1 MQTYHTGR
9 LGVVV
14 AGVLGLLLLIN
25 ARHAWRAWLIGIA
38 VLCVGFVLA
47 ASPLIIYALR
57 NPSTFNQRVGTVFLL
72 SAESSDK
79 RPPLTRLDE
88 SVGRHLLMFN
98 VRGDSNGRHAAPNRP
113 MLDFVTGLG
122 FLAGV
127 ATLLRGRR
135 DWRSQFLLAALG
147 IGLLPS
153 LLAVDNPH
161 AMRSIDALP
170 IACIIAAA
178 GLAQIWRVVLMSTD
192 NRQPTTDDQSAYNAQ
207 LVTHNVFR
215 NSQFSIRNSQFHRS
229 ALVAAGLVWILA
241 LALNAW
247 TYFVVM
253 PADRE
258 VWTAFYPLHTR
269 IGAYIRSLADV
280 GGPETVHQVYVPDR
294 LIDNPVFEY
303 LTYQLP
309 VQTFAGELVSAPAQ
323 PDARFILPAS
333 VTPKERDTLIAQHGL
348 DPMPI
353 LVGPAM
359 PDDSAASF
367 TVYRKR

>member
-1 MQTYHTGR
+1 
-9 LGVVV
+9 
-14 AGVLGLLLLIN
+14 
-25 ARHAWRAWLIGIA
+25 
-38 VLCVGFVLA
+38 
-47 ASPLIIYALR
+47 
-57 NPSTFNQRVGTVFLL
+57 VFLL

-122 FLAGV
+122 FLVGV
-127 ATLLRGRR
+127 AASLRRRR
-135 DWRSQFLLAALG
+135 DWRSQFLLAALA

-170 IACIIAAA
+170 IACIIAAV
-178 GLAQIWRVVLMSTD
+178 GLAQIWRVALMSIE
-192 NRQPTTDDQSAYNAQ
+192 RRTTNDERRTTNDTKNHPPSPIPFFKPQ
-207 LVTHNVFR
+207 FR
-215 NSQFSIRNSQFHRS
+215 RS
-229 ALVAAGLVWILA
+229 ALVVAGLVWILA

-247 TYFVVM
+247 IYFVVM

-269 IGAYIRSLADV
+269 IGAYIRSLADA

-309 VQTFAGELVSAPAQ
+309 VQTFAGELVSTPAQ
-323 PDARFILPAS
+323 PEARFILPAS
-333 VTPKERDTLIAQHGL
+333 VTPKERDALIAQHGL
-348 DPMPI
+348 DPTPI
-353 LVGPAM
+353 LIGPAM

-367 TVYRKR
+367 MVYRKR